1 MARRARDLADST
13 SITRAGHGTADGD
26 GATGDGA
33 TVGGGDAATDG
44 VVGDGDCGGATADG
58 AVGDGGGDGSAR
70 RRVGIRAV
78 LAWAL
83 VVPLVLWLVVR
94 ATGLGAGTTIE
105 TFIVFT
111 PYAALA
117 SVAALA
123 VVALLRV
130 RPAALAAGVC
140 CAGYGLVLAPLFVAA
155 DGPSP
160 APTGPALRVMTSNVQ
175 FGFADPATVV
185 DLVEEHDIQVLGI
198 QELTPGFHQRLVAEG
213 IEDALPYGVIDARD
227 GASGTGLYSRYP
239 VDEVG
244 STFTETIPGE
254 HAQPTGLV
262 AVPGAPPVQVTV
274 VHPVPP
280 VLPGGV
286 DAWRDTFRA
295 LPRPG
300 GTGGADS
307 GSVTAGYAGADVAAG
322 SADASP
328 GGAPD
333 RVHLLIGD
341 FNATVDQPT
350 MRGLLDDG
358 YTDAALALGHGWQ
371 PTWRARDFGPML
383 TIDHVLVDGSTAV
396 EGVSVHHVPGS
407 DHRALVAA
415 LQLPAA

>member
-1 MARRARDLADST
+1 MARRARELADGT
-13 SITRAGHGTADGD
+13 NITHGDRAE
-26 GATGDGA
+26 
-33 TVGGGDAATDG
+33 
-44 VVGDGDCGGATADG
+44 DG
-58 AVGDGGGDGSAR
+58 AVGERGGSAGSGPVDDGHSADADGGGDGSAW

-83 VVPLVLWLVVR
+83 VVPLVLWLIVR

-185 DLVEEHDIQVLGI
+185 DLVEEHDIQVLGV
-198 QELTPGFHQRLVAEG
+198 QELTPGFHRRLVAEG
-213 IEDALPYGVIDARD
+213 IEDALPYEVIDARV

-286 DAWRDTFRA
+286 DAWRETMRA

-300 GTGGADS
+300 GTGRAGS
-307 GSVTAGYAGADVAAG
+307 GTGYAGADVAAG
-322 SADASP
+322 SAAGTSP

-396 EGVSVHHVPGS
+396 EGVSVHDVPGS

-415 LQLPAA
+415 LQLPTA